1 MEPIILESM
10 KEVYSTAQDMAKR
23 GFVAGTSGNCSA
35 RVPGTDVVVIT
46 PTSVEYEL
54 MLFEDMCV
62 VNLKGEEVASR
73 YMPSIEIN
81 MHLGIYRAREDI
93 GGIVHTHQP
102 MGTAVGISSS
112 GIPPILDEQMARI
125 MGGIDVAD
133 YAFPGT
139 KELAENA
146 VRALGDK
153 NACLLPHHGVVA
165 TDKKVRDALLN
176 AEIVERA
183 ATVFIMSKVLGGPRT
198 IPISPEEFRKA
209 VPNA

>member
-10 KEVYSTAQDMAKR
+10 KEVYSTAQTMAKS
-23 GFVAGTSGNCSA
+23 GFVSGVSGNCSA
-35 RVPGTDVVVIT
+35 RVPGTDMVVIT

-62 VNLKGEEVASR
+62 INLSGEEVATR

-81 MHLGIYRAREDI
+81 MHLAIYKAREDV

-102 MGTAVGISSS
+102 MGTAVGISGK
-112 GIPPILDEQMARI
+112 GIPLILDEQMVHI
-125 MGGIDVAD
+125 MGEVEVAE
-133 YAFPGT
+133 YALPGT
-139 KELAENA
+139 KELAGNVVSA
-146 VRALGDK
+146 IGKR

-165 TDKKVRDALLN
+165 TGKKVKDALLN

-183 ATVFIMSKVLGGPRT
+183 ATVYLMSRVLGEPNT
-198 IPISPEEFRKA
+198 IPVSPEEFRRGTA
-209 VPNA
+209 HA